1 MSGIEIGNTPKA
13 YLHVLYIMHITSI
26 KEYPPAYL
34 IELNSNSLILSI
46 LPEAILNIGYRSII
60 LINFNSD
67 FVGYSLRCQYFKSV
81 KTENECRK
89 WSIYFPFK

>member
-1 MSGIEIGNTPKA
+1 MSGIAIGNTPK
-13 YLHVLYIMHITSI
+13 LTQLLYIMHITSI

-67 FVGYSLRCQYFKSV
+67 FVGLFSV
-81 KTENECRK
+81 LP
-89 WSIYFPFK
+89 IF